1 MSIAEFTAFYPQFA
15 GFTPVVVLT
24 EYIRQANARFASFS
38 EEDAEEARRLYTAHK
53 LTMYARVALLDGG
66 EPPATAS
73 GFGTP
78 GPGASVLLVSGER
91 AAAPAKNLAGGE
103 VTGNE
108 QSPQW
113 GAATIDGAGARY
125 TYAQLAAAGQAQ
137 QKIASKKVGEVAVTY
152 SSGTSSSSV
161 SVQTDLADLTETDFG
176 LQLLSLIKMYARPVY
191 VP

>member
-1 MSIAEFTAFYPQFA
+1 MTQSDFTAFYPQFA
-15 GFTPVVVLT
+15 GFTPAVVLT
-24 EYIRQANARFASFS
+24 EYIRQANDRFSSFT

-53 LTMYARVALLDGG
+53 LTMYARVALPEGD
-66 EPPATAS
+66 
-73 GFGTP
+73 TP
-78 GPGASVLLVSGER
+78 SKSAI
-91 AAAPAKNLAGGE
+91 AAAAS
-103 VTGNE
+103 
-108 QSPQW
+108 Q
-113 GAATIDGAGARY
+113 AR
-125 TYAQLAAAGQAQ
+125 

>member
-1 MSIAEFTAFYPQFA
+1 MTQAEFTAFYPQFA
-15 GFTPVVVLT
+15 GFTPAVVLT
-24 EYIRQANARFASFS
+24 EYIRQANDRFSSFT

-53 LTMYARVALLDGG
+53 LTMYARTALPG

-73 GFGTP
+73 GG
-78 GPGASVLLVSGER
+78 
-91 AAAPAKNLAGGE
+91 NLAGGE

-125 TYAQLAAAGQAQ
+125 SYAQLWGAGQAQ

-152 SSGTSSSSV
+152 SSGASSSSV

-176 LQLLSLIKMYARPVY
+176 LQLLSLLKMYARPVY